1 MNERLQKIIAGAG
14 ICSRRRA
21 EELITA
27 GRVLVNGNVVTQL
40 GTKVDPSRDSIKVD
54 GKRIRPDQQ
63 RVYVLLNK
71 PKGYICTLS
80 DPEGRPKVG
89 DLLRGVP
96 QKLFPVGRLD
106 FASEG
111 LLLLTNDGE
120 LANIVTS
127 AGEHCPKTYLIK
139 VRGNPAKDQIKRIS
153 GGFSLEGK
161 PIAACEIRPFKEG
174 DNPWFAVKLSE
185 GKNNQIRRMFDSI
198 GHPVVKLRRIQIGFL
213 RDPELK
219 PGDYRHL
226 TLKEISRFKGLQ
238 R

>member
-120 LANIVTS
+120 FANIVTS

-153 GGFSLEGK
+153 EGFSLEGK

-174 DNPWFAVKLSE
+174 DNPWFTVKLSE

-226 TLKEISRFKGLQ
+226 TLKEISRFKSLQ